1 MAYKF
6 NDSALYVTGSV
17 VLSSSLYVSWGEAT
31 GSAATVGL
39 RQNANGTLEYK
50 DHSSGSWTEFGDSLD
65 DTVFGDESTDVFTFI
80 GQITASEGI
89 LIKDDKKLY
98 FGDSEE
104 ASIEYDEDQSN
115 RLIIKAPAAGVDITG
130 SLYVSGSVYANEY
143 VVDTVTT
150 TVTNIE
156 QQGSTKFG
164 DSADD
169 VHQFTGSVH
178 IADDDKLYFGANQDA
193 SIEYDEDGTDELVIS
208 GALGGIDI
216 QAPVYVADALT
227 ISSDG
232 APYLTFQT
240 ISGYTLFNKNAAVLD
255 DIKLY
260 FGNGAEA
267 SIEYNEDGNDRL
279 TVSGSANGIDIT
291 GSTYFASGSHVVI
304 DDDSKLYF
312 GKGLDAYIEYNEKVA
327 DELVVSGALGGID
340 IQAPVNVTDAFTF
353 SADGS
358 AYMTINT
365 IGAGVTKFAKA
376 TQHFDD
382 IPLYFGTNYEASIEY
397 NEDGNDRLTVSG
409 SANGIDIT
417 GSTYFASGSHVV
429 IDDDSK
435 LYFGKGLDASIE
447 YNEKG
452 NDRIK
457 ISGSTAGI
465 EITGSVYH
473 TGSYN
478 LSGQIVITSGGAEP
492 MLVMDDSDSSAQIGR
507 THIGYDGT
515 NSDMAVFAHQD
526 MATQTNFALR
536 QRSSG
541 QTEINA
547 KSGQSISFKLASA
560 NKAILNSSG
569 HFNLLDDVKLL
580 FGTGEESSITY
591 DEAGSDRLTISGSA
605 AGINITGSVYITGSF
620 IPGADDLHDL
630 GSSSKR
636 WANVYTGDLHLKNNK
651 GDWTIL
657 EEENY
662 LCVIN
667 NKTNKR
673 YKMMLEEI
681 ED

>member
-17 VLSSSLYVSWGEAT
+17 VLSSSLYMSWGEAT
-31 GSAATVGL
+31 GSAATVGI
-39 RQNANGTLEYK
+39 RQNCNGTLEYK
-50 DHSSGSWTEFGDSLD
+50 DHSTGSWTEFGDSLD

-232 APYLTFQT
+232 AAYLTFQT

-260 FGNGAEA
+260 FGNGA
-267 SIEYNEDGNDRL
+267 
-279 TVSGSANGIDIT
+279 
-291 GSTYFASGSHVVI
+291 
-304 DDDSKLYF
+304 
-312 GKGLDAYIEYNEKVA
+312 
-327 DELVVSGALGGID
+327 
-340 IQAPVNVTDAFTF
+340 
-353 SADGS
+353 
-358 AYMTINT
+358 
-365 IGAGVTKFAKA
+365 
-376 TQHFDD
+376 
-382 IPLYFGTNYEASIEY
+382 EASIEY